1 MATHDEIGGLL
12 SSAHHP
18 CTIPLALALV
28 AVLGSLLTLI
38 LGVSRNHSGDGPV
51 TGICRTT

>member
-1 MATHDEIGGLL
+1 ML